1 MLLDGLT
8 TLWVFA
14 LMLIGGLTL
23 IVLLYRGARAVLR
36 TTASNWS
43 PSKRFA
49 IQVAATLG
57 AVFLLILTAA
67 HTLQI
72 YDLQWHVEENAR
84 AIESM
89 RELQDF
95 TNRRMDAAEVMA
107 QESVARS
114 NRNADRTEGMLRMI
128 TRLQEAQ
135 AR

>member
-14 LMLIGGLTL
+14 LMLIGGITL
-23 IVLLYRGARAVLR
+23 IVLLYRGASAVLS
-36 TTASNWS
+36 TTAQNWS
-43 PSKRFA
+43 PSKRLA
-49 IQVAATLG
+49 IQIAATLG
-57 AVFLLILTAA
+57 TVFLIVLTAA

-72 YDLQWHVEENAR
+72 YDLQWQVDENAR

-89 RELQDF
+89 RELQDS
-95 TNRRMDAAEVMA
+95 TIRRVDAAEIMA
-107 QESVARS
+107 QASVARS
-114 NRNADRTEGMLRMI
+114 NTNEDRTEGMLRMI